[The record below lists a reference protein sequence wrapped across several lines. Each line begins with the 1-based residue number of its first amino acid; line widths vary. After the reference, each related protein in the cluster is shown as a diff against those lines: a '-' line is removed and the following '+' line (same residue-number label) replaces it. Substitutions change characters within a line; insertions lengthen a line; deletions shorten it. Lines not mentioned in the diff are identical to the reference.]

1 MRRTSSGVQGWPGI
15 SKVPG
20 PFWWSRRPLCA
31 SFGRPLSGPRN
42 DPRGSIWGGC
52 FSDGK
57 LVVLRQLHSMKPI
70 LPLLFGR
77 KFKVDFFCSKKWD
90 AKGGVTSA
98 VLSLRPMTNSTKRLA
113 NHTVRLWL
121 NTCEFSTCL
130 GGMNPYF
137 IVI

>member
-1 MRRTSSGVQGWPGI
+1 M
-15 SKVPG
+15 
-20 PFWWSRRPLCA
+20 
-31 SFGRPLSGPRN
+31 
-42 DPRGSIWGGC
+42 
-52 FSDGK
+52 
-57 LVVLRQLHSMKPI
+57 VLRQLHSMKPI

-121 NTCEFSTCL
+121 NTCEFSACL

>member
-1 MRRTSSGVQGWPGI
+1 M
-15 SKVPG
+15 
-20 PFWWSRRPLCA
+20 
-31 SFGRPLSGPRN
+31 
-42 DPRGSIWGGC
+42 
-52 FSDGK
+52 
-57 LVVLRQLHSMKPI
+57 VLRQLHSMKPI